1 MNRIQ
6 KRKITVD
13 IIMTVLLLLVM
24 AYMVTGE
31 RAHEWLGMGMFV
43 LFFVHN
49 WLNRQWYR
57 GLWKGKY
64 NGLRVLGTA
73 VNMALVVTM
82 LLMLYS
88 SIILSNYALR
98 FLNIHGSMSLA
109 RNVHLAGSYWAF
121 LLMSMHLGLH
131 WGMLM
136 NVFQKLIS
144 DQKGETLSGR
154 NGKNGKPS
162 GGNVSGRKLPAQR
175 EPSGTCISILR
186 ILALAAAA
194 YGAWAFWKNDLLSYM
209 LLQNLFVFFDYEQP
223 AVLFF
228 SEYAAMMVLWAC
240 LAYYLSKFIKRGA
253 AARKSEGRPSGVDVP
268 YGGYDH

>member
-1 MNRIQ
+1 MNRTQ
-6 KRKITVD
+6 KIKIAVD
-13 IIMTVLLLLVM
+13 LVMTILLLLVM

-31 RAHEWLGMGMFV
+31 EAHEWLGMGMFF

-49 WLNRQWYR
+49 CLNRKWYYSL
-57 GLWKGKY
+57 GKGTY

-73 VNMALVVTM
+73 VNIALVVTM

-109 RNVHLAGSYWAF
+109 RNLHLAGSYWAF
-121 LLMSMHLGLH
+121 FLMSLHLGLH
-131 WGMLM
+131 WGMLV
-136 NVFQKLIS
+136 NIFQKMVSGQKMIS
-144 DQKGETLSGR
+144 GQKGRTPADREGTG
-154 NGKNGKPS
+154 GKPLS
-162 GGNVSGRKLPAQR
+162 RKKTGGMR
-175 EPSGTCISILR
+175 IIMLR
-186 ILALAAAA
+186 VLALSVAA

-228 SEYAAMMVLWAC
+228 SEYVAMMELWAC
-240 LAYYLSKFIKRGA
+240 LAYYLSKLLKRSTM
-253 AARKSEGRPSGVDVP
+253 ARKGK
-268 YGGYDH
+268 